1 MNNYKI
7 IEKYFKHVFWKS
19 YYNLRLPNCHNLILP
34 NFYIVTYTISN
45 SKNNKVRNIVKKVL
59 KDNGYI
65 CLYSKLNI
73 KYIDYNLRDISL
85 ANYEKLYN
93 FEKKRL
99 LAHITIELLNNIN
112 NKHLLECLKQIEF
125 DIIMI

>member
-34 NFYIVTYTISN
+34 NFYMVTYTISN

-65 CLYSKLNI
+65 CLYSKLNL
-73 KYIDYNLRDISL
+73 KYIDYNLRYISL
-85 ANYEKLYN
+85 THYEELCN
-93 FEKKRL
+93 FEKNIL
-99 LAHITIELLNNIN
+99 LKHIKIELSNNID
-112 NKHLLECLKQIEF
+112 KKYLFECLKQIELNVT
-125 DIIMI
+125 IL